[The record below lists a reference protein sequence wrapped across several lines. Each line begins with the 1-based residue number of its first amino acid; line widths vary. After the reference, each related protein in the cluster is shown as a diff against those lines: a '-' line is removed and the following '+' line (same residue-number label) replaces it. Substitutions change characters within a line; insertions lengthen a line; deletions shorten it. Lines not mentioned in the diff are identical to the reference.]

1 MIFVFNQ
8 QLHDGLVKG
17 GRQEDLGWVEA
28 LRKQLE
34 QDAKGTRSSP
44 QQAARVITLLQLKLY
59 QISQD
64 LEQIKEDVW
73 VLSISTLH

>member
-8 QLHDGLVKG
+8 QLHDGLMKG
-17 GRQEDLGWVEA
+17 GCQEDLGWVEA

-34 QDAKGTRSSP
+34 QNAEGARSSP
-44 QQAARVITLLQLKLY
+44 QQAARVVALLQLKLY

-64 LEQIKEDVW
+64 LEGMKEGVW
-73 VLSISTLH
+73 VQSISNLH